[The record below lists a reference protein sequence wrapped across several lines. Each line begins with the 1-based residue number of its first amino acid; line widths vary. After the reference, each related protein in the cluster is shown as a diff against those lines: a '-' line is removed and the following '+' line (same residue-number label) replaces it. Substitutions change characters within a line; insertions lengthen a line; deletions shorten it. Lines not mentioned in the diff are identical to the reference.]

1 MEGKSDTECIL
12 CQDESVESPIID
24 YSHNCGNYKIHQ
36 SCLDEWFIKNSSSC
50 LICRNNIINSSSS
63 STNSSSTSSSSE
75 NSNSDHDY
83 DASVSDNNDDDI
95 YDVQTNLNIIQPY
108 EYNNVYSEEFENS
121 NQAINVEYERPC
133 PNNYI
138 LCCISTIGF
147 IIIFYII
154 RYSL

>member
-12 CQDESVESPIID
+12 CQDESVKSPIID
-24 YSHNCGNYKIHQ
+24 YSHICGNYKIHQ
-36 SCLDEWFIKNSSSC
+36 LCLDKWFIKNSYSC
-50 LICRNNIINSSSS
+50 LICRNNIISSSS
-63 STNSSSTSSSSE
+63 SSSSSSE
-75 NSNSDHDY
+75 NSNSEHEY
-83 DASVSDNNDDDI
+83 DASVSDNNDEIHDI
-95 YDVQTNLNIIQPY
+95 QTNLNIIQQPY

-133 PNNYI
+133 PNNSI
-138 LCCISTIGF
+138 LFCISMIVF